1 MVNKGEDSGKEV
13 SQDVPAPTQDTLPT
27 RAELFREYELCQA
40 NARSLESQLWQ
51 TAGVIG
57 FAAIGTLVSVAGQS
71 LHWFVVLIIGF
82 IVVSASYMWRAMARR
97 WWSVQHAFYMRMR
110 HIETILGLYQTRYV
124 DFLDDPDRLDSTPL
138 NDTFKSEIRS
148 RSRKD
153 DKGGAAHAR
162 TGVRRTLES
171 LHYFVKAAWIAY
183 FVWIKVSACIV
194 QP

>member
-153 DKGGAAHAR
+153 DKGGEAHAR
-162 TGVRRTLES
+162 TGGRRTLER
-171 LHYFVKAAWIAY
+171 LPYFVTAAWIAY